1 VRRRLV
7 ALVGALVL
15 VSGGQAAAAPAYT
28 TEQLPA
34 LGALGANYNENL
46 DQLNYRELQ
55 SARASWVRGFYALP
69 EADTVPPEN
78 SETLQVIRDAHRRG
92 YKTLLSLKFP
102 KNNTS
107 FPRPGSPEMTAELA
121 RLDRVLPLVLGTADV
136 VTIGN
141 EPFIESLPAERDQR
155 LNEFYETVA
164 RHVIAVRDR
173 LQAKTHL
180 YLGALNRLDLPQNR
194 TPTVERYLRF
204 VRETPEI
211 EGVDLHPHIADEAA
225 VQDFLDYT
233 LPRLRPD
240 QTFLVTEFSLVWYW
254 QQHLIDRIPATFAQR
269 YGYPADT
276 QFWQVVGDAIEH
288 PFPSCKWNDLLSES
302 PWFESKKH
310 FLRDEL
316 ERFRAT
322 GRLAVA
328 TYGFRQIPSMT
339 SGWSATK
346 VPWLLNSVFAT
357 LTVQPRGDGM
367 SAPGYAWI
375 DDFRALQ

>member
-15 VSGGQAAAAPAYT
+15 VSGSQAAAAPAHMADP
-28 TEQLPA
+28 LPP

-46 DQLNYRELQ
+46 DQLNYRELR
-55 SARASWVRGFYALP
+55 SAGASWVRGFYALP
-69 EADTVPPEN
+69 EADKVPPAQ
-78 SETLQVIRDAHRRG
+78 SETIKVIRQAHDRG

-102 KNNTS
+102 KTNVS

-121 RLDRVLPLVLGTADV
+121 RLDRVLPEVLGTADV

-141 EPFIESLPAERDQR
+141 EPFIESLPAERDER

-164 RHVIAVRDR
+164 RHVISVRDR
-173 LQAKTHL
+173 MAAKTHL
-180 YLGALNRLDLPQNR
+180 YLGALNRLDLAQNR
-194 TPTVERYLRF
+194 TPAVERYLRF
-204 VRETPEI
+204 VRETPEL
-211 EGVDLHPHIADEAA
+211 EGVDLHPHVADEAA
-225 VQDFLDYT
+225 IQDFLDYA

-254 QQHLIDRIPATFAQR
+254 QKHLTDRIPEVFAKR

-276 QFWQVVGDAIEH
+276 QFWQVVGDAIKR
-288 PFPSCKWNDLLSES
+288 PFPARKWNDLLAGS

-316 ERFRAT
+316 QRFRAT

-339 SGWSATK
+339 ANWSATK
-346 VPWLLNSVFAT
+346 APWLLNSVFAT
-357 LTVQPRGDGM
+357 LTVQPRGDAM
-367 SAPGYAWI
+367 STPGYAWI